1 MSHARYLELLDQG
14 YDPDQAARRSGYT
27 PRGQKPPRVLVR
39 PRATEEQRAWKS
51 AGDQR
56 AARKVTPAAVVTRVE
71 LPTVTIV
78 PVPRPVGRPKQTSPR
93 PVRPTPPDLT
103 DGLCRQVD
111 AELFFPE
118 QGGGTR
124 DAKRVC
130 GRCPVQQACL
140 DDALATGER
149 FGVRGGLS
157 ERERRALAKHLGRGA
172 A

>member
-27 PRGQKPPRVLVR
+27 PRGKQPPRVLVR

-51 AGDQR
+51 AGDRR

-71 LPTVTIV
+71 LPTVMPT
-78 PVPRPVGRPKQTSPR
+78 PRPAVAKAPAPASAE
-93 PVRPTPPDLT
+93 RPTPPDLT

-111 AELFFPE
+111 AELWYPE
-118 QGGGTR
+118 KGGSAR
-124 DAKRVC
+124 DAKLVC
-130 GRCPVQQACL
+130 WRCPVRAACL
-140 DDALATGER
+140 DDALIRGDQY
-149 FGVRGGLS
+149 GIRGGYS
-157 ERERRALAKHLGRGA
+157 AKQRRTMVPSAGA